1 VKSVSFSGKREKIYG
16 QIWSLLLGRGFLDK
30 EKEGGGVSS
39 LFLSQKGCPEVP
51 PRGRQIEKE

>member
-30 EKEGGGVSS
+30 EKEEGVSS